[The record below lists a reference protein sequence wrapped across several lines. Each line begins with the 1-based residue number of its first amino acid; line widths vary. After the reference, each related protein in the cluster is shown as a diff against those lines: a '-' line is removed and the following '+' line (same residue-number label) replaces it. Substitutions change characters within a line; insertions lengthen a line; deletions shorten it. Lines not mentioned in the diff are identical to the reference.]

1 MEKEFLFVY
10 GTLLNSFPKNPF
22 KNSFQEN
29 ARYLGAGKISAK
41 LYELGKYPGIV
52 KNIEGENFYVFGE
65 IYEILNPKF
74 IQVLDEYE
82 NYFPEN
88 LLNSE
93 YEREKVMVSLIE
105 DGQYLTSWVYWHR
118 NLPKDTFFIES
129 GDYLG
134 YLVD

>member
-1 MEKEFLFVY
+1 MEKEYLFVY

-22 KNSFQEN
+22 KNSFHKN
-29 ARYLGAGKISAK
+29 ASYLGAGKISAK
-41 LYELGKYPGIV
+41 LYDLGKYPGIV

-74 IQVLDEYE
+74 LQVLDEYE

-88 LLNSE
+88 LSKSE
-93 YEREKVMVSLIE
+93 YTREKSKAFLIS
-105 DGQYLTSWVYWHR
+105 GQELMTWVYWYN
-118 NLPKDTFFIES
+118 NLPNDALFIES
-129 GDYLG
+129 GDYIG